1 MGFILLTIAVVLT
14 YALTGLFVL
23 YNVAKRLF
31 QPKPLREISKY
42 FERIAVAIDVL
53 GNVSGDEFWNDTM
66 KKQDGYEFGKL
77 ETISDA
83 LRQNNTKNT
92 LSKGGKALK
101 YILNKIDKNH
111 I

>member
-1 MGFILLTIAVVLT
+1 MGYTLLIVAVVLT
-14 YALTGLFVL
+14 YALTGIFIF
-23 YNVAKRLF
+23 YNVVKRLF
-31 QPKPLREISKY
+31 HPKPIREIGKY

-66 KKQDGYEFGKL
+66 KKKEGYEFGRL

-83 LRQNNTKNT
+83 MRHNNKKNT
-92 LSKGGKALK
+92 LSKGGKVLK